1 MLLHSPIIF
10 LGYSLTDRN
19 VRKIIK
25 DFTCSLSEE
34 EKLELEKR
42 LIVVQWESDMKEI
55 EEEVKGEKEQFWA
68 EHNEFGFRRVD
79 SGTSAGQPNRCVLGS
94 SKARETAQGRK

>member
-1 MLLHSPIIF
+1 MISAKIISMLLHSPIIF

-55 EEEVKGEKEQFWA
+55 EEEVIIDK
-68 EHNEFGFRRVD
+68 D
-79 SGTSAGQPNRCVLGS
+79 LGCRLTVIKTDNFLELYKKLS
-94 SKARETAQGRK
+94 TINQGVAP